1 MTAVHY
7 RIDGEIAILTV
18 DNPPVNALGHAVR
31 LGLEAGLRRALA
43 DDAVRAL
50 IIIGAGATFF
60 AGADIREFDKRF
72 DPPRVR
78 DIQAALEDCAKP
90 VIAAI
95 HGTAFGGGLEVALTC
110 HYRVAVASAQVGL
123 PEVKLGLLP
132 GAGGTQRLP
141 RLIGVEA
148 AFDMMLSGAPVAAP
162 RAAELG
168 ILDAIVE
175 GELLP
180 GALAFARRVLAEGR
194 PLRVVGRDQSKVDG
208 VAPAL
213 FDELRAKAAKK
224 ARGLLAPEKIVDCVA
239 AACRLPLAE
248 GLRFEDDCFQTC
260 YNDPQ
265 HDALQHLFFAER
277 QARRVPGADVKGLPI
292 RRAAVI
298 GAGNMGGGIA
308 MCFANA
314 GIPVVLLD
322 ASPEALQ
329 RGLSLIEKNYAT
341 SVARGSLSAPA
352 RDRALS
358 LIRPAQDYAALADVD
373 IAVEAVFEDMALKQA
388 IFRQLDAHAPQHA
401 ILASN
406 TSSLDI
412 DAIAAA
418 TSRPEQ
424 VIGTHFFS
432 PANVMKLL
440 ENVRGSRSS
449 AQTIA
454 TVMALGK
461 TLGKVPVLAG
471 NCDGFIG
478 NRMLQ
483 FYTSESEFLLEDGAT
498 PEQVDRVME
507 RFGMPMGPF
516 AMRDL
521 SGNDVGLKVRKL
533 REAMYG
539 ADERFPKILERM
551 VDNGWLGQK
560 SGCGFY
566 RYEGRVRTPNLEA
579 LRMIEQLSTELGI
592 ARRAL
597 ADEEIL
603 ARLLHPLVNEGARV
617 LEEGIAAR
625 AGDIDIVFV
634 NGYGFPA
641 FRGGP
646 MYWAQR
652 LGLDKVLATA
662 EALGEKHG
670 ARWRPAALL
679 RRLVDEGRGWD
690 DGR

>member
-1 MTAVHY
+1 MAAVHY
-7 RIDGEIAILTV
+7 RIDGDIAVLTV

-31 LGLEAGLRRALA
+31 IGLADGLRRALA
-43 DDAVRAL
+43 DDAVKAL
-50 IIIGAGATFF
+50 IIAGGGKTFF
-60 AGADIREFDKRF
+60 AGADIREFERRF

-110 HYRVAVASAQVGL
+110 HWRVAVPSAQVGL
-123 PEVKLGLLP
+123 PEIKLGLLP

-141 RLIGVEA
+141 RLIGIEP
-148 AFDMMLSGAPVAAP
+148 AFDIMYSGNPLGAA

-168 ILDAIVE
+168 IVDHIVE
-175 GELLP
+175 GDLLD
-180 GALAFARRVLAEGR
+180 GAIAFARRVIDERR
-194 PLRVVGRDQSKVDG
+194 PLRVVGRTQDKVSG
-208 VAPAL
+208 VDATVFAA
-213 FDELRAKAAKK
+213 LRARIEKK
-224 ARGLLAPEKIVDCVA
+224 SRGLLAPAKIIDCLE

-248 GLRFEDDCFQTC
+248 GLLFEHECFQSC
-260 YNDPQ
+260 YDSPQ
-265 HDALQHLFFAER
+265 HYALQHLFFAER
-277 QARRVPGADVKGLPI
+277 QARKIDSVPADCRPLPI

-314 GIPVVLLD
+314 GIPVTLIDVS
-322 ASPEALQ
+322 AEALQ
-329 RGLSLIEKNYAT
+329 RGLGVIEKNYAT
-341 SVARGSLSAPA
+341 SVARGSVSEAGM
-352 RDRALS
+352 RRALE
-358 LIRPAQDYAALADVD
+358 LIRGAAGFDAVADAD
-373 IAVEAVFEDMALKQA
+373 IVVEAVFENMALKQD
-388 IFRQLDAHAPQHA
+388 IFRELDRYAPAHA

-412 DAIAAA
+412 DAIAGA
-418 TSRPEQ
+418 TRRPSQ

-440 ENVRGSRSS
+440 ENVRGANSS

-483 FYTSESEFLLEDGAT
+483 YYTSESEFLLEEGAT

-507 RFGMPMGPF
+507 AFGMPMGPF

-533 REAMYG
+533 REQQYG
-539 ADERFPKILERM
+539 ANERFPKILERM

-560 SGCGFY
+560 CGRGFY
-566 RYEGRVRTPNLEA
+566 DYDGRKRTPNADA
-579 LRMIEQLSTELGI
+579 LRMIEQIAAELGI
-592 ARRAL
+592 ERRTL
-597 ADEEIL
+597 SDEEIR
-603 ARLLHPLVNEGARV
+603 ARLLHPLINEGAKV
-617 LEEGIAAR
+617 LEDGTAAR

-646 MYWAQR
+646 MYWAQQI
-652 LGLDKVLATA
+652 GLDRILETATA
-662 EALGEKHG
+662 LGAVHG
-670 ARWRPAALL
+670 ARWAPAPLL
-679 RRLVDEGRGWD
+679 RRLAGAGKGWE
-690 DGR
+690 